1 MPQEALLELTT
12 DIVTAHVG
20 NNAVSTEQL
29 PQLIASVYASL
40 AGLGEAPPVVEE
52 QISPAVSI
60 RSSVKPDA
68 ITCLECGTRL
78 KSLKRHLLTTHGL
91 TPEDYRARW
100 NLKPDYPMVCSDYA
114 AKRQALAVEIGLG
127 KKGGRKPKVA
137 PKPEVV
143 AEPVAEKPK
152 ARGRRKLGIKA
163 D

>member
-20 NNAVSTEQL
+20 NNAVLTEQL

-40 AGLGEAPPVVEE
+40 AGLGMTPEVVEE

-60 RSSVKPDA
+60 RSSIKPDA
-68 ITCLECGTRL
+68 ITCLECGTKL

-91 TPEDYRARW
+91 TPDDYRARW

-127 KKGGRKPKVA
+127 KRGGRKPKAVPQAEVA
-137 PKPEVV
+137 
-143 AEPVAEKPK
+143 AEKPK
-152 ARGRRKLGIKA
+152 TRARRKLGIA
-163 D
+163 AN